1 MPAEGFEPHP
11 ETSALVKQLRQSLG
25 LLRVAF
31 DATGEAMLIID
42 SGRQVRWVNQTAADL
57 WGGGLPLRVVG
68 KPLEALLRLR
78 HLDQRLLT
86 LSDPHHPLNQAKLGE
101 GQASLLVQAIVA
113 RAGDEP
119 DVLQRMVSWR
129 PISELGGVFTLLTF
143 RDLEPLEKSLQQQRA
158 FINNLAHELRTPLA
172 ILTGSLRRLDR
183 KSELAQPLERALG
196 DAIDETK
203 RMAALVDKLL
213 ILSELD
219 TDHFHWNL
227 KRAPLRDF
235 LDQWLH
241 SLGPDK
247 RAGVSLQINES
258 LSTCLVDLD
267 QVALSRILD
276 TLFENSLIDG
286 SEGFVLRVKECRLSE
301 FVDIA
306 VGFNSAE
313 IACNQQLSRQG
324 SRFRPGELEL
334 TQGGW
339 STCNLGF
346 SVVKNLVAGMGG
358 MFLVHASHVETSTHG
373 YDSVTLRF
381 PVVAPD

>member
-31 DATGEAMLIID
+31 DATGEAMLIVD
-42 SGRQVRWVNQTAADL
+42 SGHQVRWVNQTAADL

-86 LSDPHHPLNQAKLGE
+86 LSDPQHPLNQARLGE
-101 GQASLLVQAIVA
+101 GHASLLVQAIVA
-113 RAGDEP
+113 LAGDES

-158 FINNLAHELRTPLA
+158 FINTLAHELRTPLA
-172 ILTGSLRRLDR
+172 ILTGSLRRLER
-183 KSELAQPLERALG
+183 KSDLAQPLDRALG

-235 LDQWLH
+235 LDRWLH
-241 SLGPDK
+241 SLEPDK
-247 RAGVSLQINES
+247 RPSVSLQINES
-258 LSTCLVDLD
+258 ISTCWVDLD
-267 QVALSRILD
+267 QVALTRILN
-276 TLFENSLIDG
+276 TLLENSLIDG
-286 SEGFVLRVKECRLSE
+286 SEGLALCVDECRSSG
-301 FVDIA
+301 FVDVV

-313 IACNQQLSRQG
+313 MAGNQQLSRQG
-324 SRFRPGELEL
+324 SRFSSDEPELA
-334 TQGGW
+334 QGDW
-339 STCNLGF
+339 NANNLGF

-358 MFLVHASHVETSTHG
+358 MLLSNSTHMETSING